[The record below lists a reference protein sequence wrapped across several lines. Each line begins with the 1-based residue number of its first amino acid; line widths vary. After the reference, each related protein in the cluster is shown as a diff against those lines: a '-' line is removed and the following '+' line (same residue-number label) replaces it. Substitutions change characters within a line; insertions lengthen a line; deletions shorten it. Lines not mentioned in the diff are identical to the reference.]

1 MKVWGQGGGERG
13 WARSGE
19 GRRVLARSVPSSLPS
34 GSLWSSMVPRSP
46 VPGEDSRYFYPLC
59 ILLPVFENTVL
70 SNTGWSKALLSQRRD
85 GTRSAS
91 NSGCGSPLAIR
102 SLSVVDTG
110 QLAYVDSSVL
120 PWEEPVPS
128 PHPSAPSPPLL
139 PTSPSSYPC
148 ISVKNKREKEV
159 DESRK
164 RREERLIFIGFQ
176 TAISSIKLYIYM
188 VLKKTS
194 IFLYLDTLIIK

>member
-1 MKVWGQGGGERG
+1 MPMLRIYHVSLQKYSPPFAMCSEPLEGVDHIRRCPCPVGTIEVQLRVGSGGGVATG
-13 WARSGE
+13 RSGE

-128 PHPSAPSPPLL
+128 PRTGPTVLL
-139 PTSPSSYPC
+139 ARCHVTH
-148 ISVKNKREKEV
+148 
-159 DESRK
+159 
-164 RREERLIFIGFQ
+164 
-176 TAISSIKLYIYM
+176 
-188 VLKKTS
+188 
-194 IFLYLDTLIIK
+194 TL